1 MQTKSVFHASEE
13 QRFLTTHLVACC
25 EQVVQLAKKGLR
37 DWNTLEHIGTC
48 CQCYSAPQ
56 LSEVRTTRWLGCRLL
71 GIPRSAREAIRP
83 AEHTELKRDSNDE
96 LLIRLQS
103 LQLAW
108 RIWRL
113 SFALHSIMFLNL
125 QSVPFLLTPA
135 SQLKVCTFAILL
147 QHFLHLWPSLNVDT
161 VIHVDRHWSYLILVS
176 VCLGVLPVSPISPLL
191 LLLSSRVHPA
201 ALSNEPLETSFS
213 GNEVEVLS
221 CLGSEL
227 QYAEFCKWMY
237 TLCTQ
242 IYASTYIYI
251 YCIYSCHILTHY
263 IASSLYIMI

>member
-1 MQTKSVFHASEE
+1 MNCLLDCSLSSLHEEYEDCLLLYIPSCFSICNLFLSCWPEPLSWKSALLPFS
-13 QRFLTTHLVACC
+13 
-25 EQVVQLAKKGLR
+25 
-37 DWNTLEHIGTC
+37 
-48 CQCYSAPQ
+48 YSIF
-56 LSEVRTTRWLGCRLL
+56 C
-71 GIPRSAREAIRP
+71 I
-83 AEHTELKRDSNDE
+83 
-96 LLIRLQS
+96 
-103 LQLAW
+103 
-108 RIWRL
+108 
-113 SFALHSIMFLNL
+113 
-125 QSVPFLLTPA
+125 
-135 SQLKVCTFAILL
+135 
-147 QHFLHLWPSLNVDT
+147 LWPSLNVDT

-251 YCIYSCHILTHY
+251 YTVYIVVTYWHIILLVHY
-263 IASSLYIMI
+263 ISWYSYMIYYL

>member
-125 QSVPFLLTPA
+125 QSVPFLLTRA

-147 QHFLHLWPSLNVDT
+147 LLIQWYMLIDTDRIWYWSQCVWVFCLFLQFRHCYCYWAPGFIQQRWATSLWRLRSVGT
-161 VIHVDRHWSYLILVS
+161 RWRFSRVS
-176 VCLGVLPVSPISPLL
+176 VQNSNTLNSVNECTHYARKSML
-191 LLLSSRVHPA
+191 VH
-201 ALSNEPLETSFS
+201 
-213 GNEVEVLS
+213 
-221 CLGSEL
+221 
-227 QYAEFCKWMY
+227 
-237 TLCTQ
+237 
-242 IYASTYIYI
+242 IYI